1 MCGLREIYLN
11 PLNLFLHLQNGYNK
25 LSHKTDVGINGVIF
39 VKHWEQHL
47 KKWKSLSPWTVAYQA
62 LLSIGF
68 SRQEYW
74 SVLPCPPPR
83 YLLDSGIKTT
93 PLTSLSLVDRFFTT
107 SATWRHGS
115 NLNVHQWRTDK
126 EDVVHTYN
134 RILLSH
140 KRNKTVPFAESWI
153 DLVTVIQSE
162 ESQKEK
168 TSRANKFQ
176 RKTYHT
182 NSPATQKH
190 SPDY

>member
-1 MCGLREIYLN
+1 MRASVLRHSSRVQLCETL
-11 PLNLFLHLQNGYNK
+11 
-25 LSHKTDVGINGVIF
+25 
-39 VKHWEQHL
+39 
-47 KKWKSLSPWTVAYQA
+47 WTVACQA
-62 LLSIGF
+62 PLSIGF